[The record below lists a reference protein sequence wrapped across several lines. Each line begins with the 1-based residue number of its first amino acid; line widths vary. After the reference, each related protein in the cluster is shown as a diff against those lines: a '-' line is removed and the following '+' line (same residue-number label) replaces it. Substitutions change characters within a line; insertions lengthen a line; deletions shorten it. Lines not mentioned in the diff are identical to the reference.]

1 MRFGAAGHAA
11 GPRSRQHAPLLLRA
25 MGPVILLFRV
35 PALNNSRTAAAAN
48 TTSFAVLFAIS
59 FCHLLNDMMQSLIPA
74 IYPSL
79 KAMFALSFAQIG
91 LITFVFQFTA
101 SLLQPVVGWAAD
113 KRPMPFSL
121 PVGAAFTLVG
131 LAGLGLAQSYA
142 MVLLSAA
149 VVGIGS
155 SVFHPESSRVAR
167 MASGGRHGLAQSLF
181 QVGGNTGSALGP
193 VLAAY
198 VVLAYGHRSIAWCAL
213 FAVVSIFVLWNVG
226 RWYKNHG
233 LARMSSRKSAA
244 VETGLSRNKI
254 LLSVC
259 ILLLLIFSKYF
270 YLTSITSYYTFY
282 LIHHFHLSVRDA
294 QLHLFL
300 FLAAVAAG
308 TFAGGPIGDRI
319 GRKWVIWVSILGILP
334 FTLMLPYANLF
345 WTGALSIFIGMILA
359 SAFSA
364 IVVYAQELMP
374 GRVGMVSGMFYGFSF
389 GMGGIGAALIGLLAD
404 HKGIEFTYSVCSF
417 LPAIGLLT
425 ALLPNI
431 EKHGKTIAVS
441 PPVDENSL
449 T

>member
-1 MRFGAAGHAA
+1 MSQ
-11 GPRSRQHAPLLLRA
+11 PQTS
-25 MGPVILLFRV
+25 
-35 PALNNSRTAAAAN
+35 TAAQ
-48 TTSFAVLFAIS
+48 TTTFSVLFAIS

-79 KAMFALSFAQIG
+79 KEMFSLSFAQVG
-91 LITFVFQFTA
+91 LITFVFQCTA
-101 SLLQPVVGWAAD
+101 SLLQPVVGLVSD

-121 PVGAAFTLVG
+121 PVGAGFTMIGLVG
-131 LAGLGLAQSYA
+131 LGMAQSYA
-142 MVLLSAA
+142 MVLLAAA

-198 VVLAYGHRSIAWCAL
+198 VVLTYGHRSIAWCAL
-213 FAVVSIFVLWNVG
+213 FAVISVVVLWNVG

-233 LARMSSRKSAA
+233 LARMPLRRSAVA
-244 VETGLSRNKI
+244 QTGLTRRQVAFSVTI
-254 LLSVC
+254 LLM
-259 ILLLLIFSKYF
+259 LIFSKYF

-282 LIHHFHLSVRDA
+282 LIHHFHVSVQNA

-308 TFAGGPIGDRI
+308 TFVGGPVGDKV
-319 GRKWVIWVSILGILP
+319 GRKLVIWVSILGILP
-334 FTLMLPYANLF
+334 FTLILPYADLF
-345 WTGALSIFIGMILA
+345 WTSVLSVVIGMILA

-364 IVVYAQELMP
+364 IVVFGQELMP
-374 GRVGMVSGMFYGFSF
+374 GRIGMVSGMFYGFSF

-404 HKGIEFTYSVCSF
+404 HKGIEFTYWVCSF

-425 ALLPNI
+425 AFLPDI
-431 EKHGKTIAVS
+431 EKGGKTIAAS
-441 PPVDENSL
+441 PPIDENSL